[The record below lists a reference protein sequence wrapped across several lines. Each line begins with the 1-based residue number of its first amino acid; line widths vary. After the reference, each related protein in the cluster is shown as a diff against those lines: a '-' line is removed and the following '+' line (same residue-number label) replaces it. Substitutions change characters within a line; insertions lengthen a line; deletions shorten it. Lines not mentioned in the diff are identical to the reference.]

1 MVFSDSYGAGMLA
14 ICLFDISFT
23 MSPTSIRTSY
33 DPGHYRNIYTCFFQ
47 TMSCVQQVQTVG
59 STSLKPPDPPDRL
72 TQLCGIRDDLP
83 S

>member
-47 TMSCVQQVQTVG
+47 TMSCVQQVQTVADTI
-59 STSLKPPDPPDRL
+59 SRPQNQPDSLTRL
-72 TQLCGIRDDLP
+72 RDIRAGLL

>member
-1 MVFSDSYGAGMLA
+1 MTTLIG
-14 ICLFDISFT
+14 
-23 MSPTSIRTSY
+23 TSY

-47 TMSCVQQVQTVG
+47 TMSYVQQVRTVG